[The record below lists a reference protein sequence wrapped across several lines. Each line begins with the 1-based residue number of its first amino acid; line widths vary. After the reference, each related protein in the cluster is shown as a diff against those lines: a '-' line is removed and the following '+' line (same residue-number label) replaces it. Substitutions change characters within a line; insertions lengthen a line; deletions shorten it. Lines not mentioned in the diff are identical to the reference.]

1 MKKFILFLLCMLA
14 LSLPVMAADRVEVVV
29 SGEILESDAD
39 AEIVNGRTFVPL
51 RAIAEKLGA
60 DVDWDQDTQSITLT
74 KNAATTKLTIDSLDA
89 TVGGRNVGLEAAP
102 YIKEDRTFVPL
113 RFIAQGLGGRA
124 IWCDDIRTAVI
135 IPAYDKLDGPDGK
148 LLETYFSVT
157 LPAAIQADNEKLA
170 KVLIEEPEEIAS
182 YFANL
187 WEDLSMEYLA
197 ENITADD
204 LEDYR
209 ALPNNN
215 SRRYNFLKDVAAD
228 YGLSIEC
235 PVKLCVVEN
244 NGNTAVIL
252 DSLAPRT
259 ASMVTQYVLQ
269 NINGTL
275 VANPL

>member
-1 MKKFILFLLCMLA
+1 MKKFVLFLLCLLA
-14 LSLPVMAADRVEVVV
+14 LSLPAMAADRVEVVV

-60 DVDWDQDTQSITLT
+60 DVDWDQETQSITLT
-74 KNAATTKLTIDSLDA
+74 RDAAMTKLTIDSLDA
-89 TVGGRNVGLEAAP
+89 TVNGRDMTIEAAP
-102 YIKEDRTFVPL
+102 YIKEGRTFVPL

-124 IWCDDIRTAVI
+124 IWCEDIRTAVI
-135 IPAYDKLDGPDGK
+135 IPAYDKLEGPDGE

-170 KVLIEEPEEIAS
+170 KALADDPEEIVN

-187 WEDLSMEYLA
+187 WEDLATEYLA
-197 ENITADD
+197 KNITADD

-209 ALPNNN
+209 ALPNNS
-215 SRRYNFLKDVAAD
+215 SRRYNFLKNVAAD
-228 YGLSIEC
+228 YGLSFEC
-235 PVKLCVVEN
+235 PIKLCAVEN
-244 NGNTAVIL
+244 NGHVAVIL
-252 DSLAPRT
+252 DALAPRT
-259 ASMVTQYVLQ
+259 ASMITQYVLQ
-269 NINGTL
+269 NVNGTL

>member
-1 MKKFILFLLCMLA
+1 MKKFVLFLLCMLA
-14 LSLPVMAADRVEVVV
+14 LSLPAMAADRVEVVV

-60 DVDWDQDTQSITLT
+60 DVDWDQDTQTITLT
-74 KNAATTKLTIDSLDA
+74 RDAAMTKLTIDSLDA
-89 TVGGRNVGLEAAP
+89 TVNGRDMTIEAAP
-102 YIKEDRTFVPL
+102 YIKEGRTFVPL

-135 IPAYDKLDGPDGK
+135 IPAYDKLQGPDGE

-157 LPAAIQADNEKLA
+157 LPAAIRVDNEKLA
-170 KVLIEEPEEIAS
+170 KALTDDPEEIVS
-182 YFANL
+182 YFSNL

-197 ENITADD
+197 EHITAED

-209 ALPNNN
+209 ALPNNGT
-215 SRRYNFLKDVAAD
+215 RRYNFLKNIAED
-228 YGLSIEC
+228 YGLSMEC
-235 PVKLCVVEN
+235 PIKLCAVEN
-244 NGNTAVIL
+244 NGNVAIIL
-252 DSLAPRT
+252 DALAPRT
-259 ASMVTQYVLQ
+259 ASMITQYVLQ

>member
-60 DVDWDQDTQSITLT
+60 DVAWDQDTQSITLT
-74 KNAATTKLTIDSLDA
+74 RDAAMTKLTIDSLDA
-89 TVGGRNVGLEAAP
+89 TVNGRDMTIEAAP
-102 YIKEDRTFVPL
+102 YIKEGRTFVPL

-124 IWCDDIRTAVI
+124 IWCADIRTAVI
-135 IPAYDKLDGPDGK
+135 IPAYDKLEGPDGE
-148 LLETYFSVT
+148 LLETYLGAT

-170 KVLIEEPEEIAS
+170 KAMADDPEEVAS

-187 WEDLSMEYLA
+187 WEDLALEYLA

-215 SRRYNFLKDVAAD
+215 SRRYNFLKKAAED

-235 PVKLCVVEN
+235 PIKLCVVKN
-244 NGNTAVIL
+244 NGNVAIIL
-252 DSLAPRT
+252 DALAPRT

>member
-1 MKKFILFLLCMLA
+1 MKKFVLFLLCMLA
-14 LSLPVMAADRVEVVV
+14 LSLPAMAADRVEVVV

-74 KNAATTKLTIDSLDA
+74 KNAAMTKLTIDSLEA
-89 TVGGRNVGLEAAP
+89 TVSGRNVGLEAAP
-102 YIKEDRTFVPL
+102 YIKEGRTFVPL

-135 IPAYDKLDGPDGK
+135 IPAYDKLEGPDGE
-148 LLETYFSVT
+148 LLETYFSAT
-157 LPAAIQADNEKLA
+157 LPAAIQADNEELA
-170 KVLIEEPEEIAS
+170 KDLLDAPEEIAS

-187 WEDLSMEYLA
+187 WEDLAMEYLA
-197 ENITADD
+197 KNITADD

-215 SRRYNFLKDVAAD
+215 LRRYNFLKNVAD
-228 YGLSIEC
+228 EYGLSIEC
-235 PVKLCVVEN
+235 PIKMCAVEN
-244 NGNTAVIL
+244 NGNVAVIL
-252 DSLAPRT
+252 DALAPRT